1 MKRSNASILCRK
13 EGVQVTV
20 RHQEPWNNRP
30 EDIEALKKRTGAKN
44 QRLTPL
50 IYAES
55 DTRALVKCLSYLREI
70 SMTEDLDLN
79 TLKIITSIF
88 LQNDQSRAIRYYR
101 MEGYAQFLE
110 KSRAAV
116 NEANSILEYRQVIEE
131 ALIYSG
137 RINFWIDREIPWAS
151 LASTFSGPK

>member
-1 MKRSNASILCRK
+1 
-13 EGVQVTV
+13 VTV